1 MKQINFILEL
11 PENPKGT
18 AQMIR
23 HTSHG
28 TYLPKNLKQTV
39 EMYKAALDP
48 YGGEFLTGPLALS
61 VTWVYQVKDRKKW
74 DTRKTSV
81 PDLDNIAKPFID
93 CMTRKGFWMDD
104 SQIVKLKL
112 EKWYGSSPL
121 VIVELTEMENEE

>member
-1 MKQINFILEL
+1 MKQIKFILEL

-61 VTWVYQVKDRKKW
+61 VKWVYQVKDRKKW
-74 DTRKTSV
+74 GKMKPSV

-93 CMTRKGFWMDD
+93 CMTRVGFWVDD

-112 EKWYGSSPL
+112 EKWYGGKPL
-121 VIVELTEMENEE
+121 VGVVLMEVEE